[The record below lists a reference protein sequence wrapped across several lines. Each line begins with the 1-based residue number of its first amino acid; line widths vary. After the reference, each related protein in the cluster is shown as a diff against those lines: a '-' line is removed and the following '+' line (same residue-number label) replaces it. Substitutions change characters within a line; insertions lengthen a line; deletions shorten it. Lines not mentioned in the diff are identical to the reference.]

1 MNYLKSKSR
10 WLAAGLALAFL
21 AGLTNSPAAE
31 QDKKEKSKE
40 QLDKPTARP
49 AWPTIQPDKPTTEP
63 KARPDRPT
71 PSPDSPTAR
80 SSKPTTQPDK
90 PTTEPKARPDRPTP
104 SPDSPTPRSAKPTTP
119 SDKQPRQ
126 PTTRPDGPI
135 ASPDKTK
142 PKPLGPRPEPVKSPP
157 AVALA
162 TKPTASGGYIKTT
175 PSMQRREVMEKK
187 ADGEHTQRFAPTGR
201 MQSQEVRKQDGTV
214 RRTEYDLGNKVRRE
228 ELVHKDG
235 TKAITTH
242 EIGRDGNPRLQQ
254 TINKD
259 NRGRVVSKTVIVKN
273 TTIVNNTTI

>member
-49 AWPTIQPDKPTTEP
+49 AWPTIDAAKPTTEP
-63 KARPDRPT
+63 KARLDRPT
-71 PSPDSPTAR
+71 PSPDSP
-80 SSKPTTQPDK
+80 P
-90 PTTEPKARPDRPTP
+90 
-104 SPDSPTPRSAKPTTP
+104 PRSAKPTTP

-142 PKPLGPRPEPVKSPP
+142 PRPLGPRPEPVKSPP

-175 PSMQRREVMEKK
+175 PS
-187 ADGEHTQRFAPTGR
+187 
-201 MQSQEVRKQDGTV
+201 
-214 RRTEYDLGNKVRRE
+214 
-228 ELVHKDG
+228 
-235 TKAITTH
+235 
-242 EIGRDGNPRLQQ
+242 
-254 TINKD
+254 
-259 NRGRVVSKTVIVKN
+259 
-273 TTIVNNTTI
+273 